1 MMKIPYNLIAAALP
15 LAIGLL
21 RDKINTG
28 SRAKMKPMIV
38 KRFKNELG
46 HNIILSVDR
55 DPREKYKGFVITI
68 EGPRSTGQWT
78 VTNLEGMQL
87 VSAIMESMSNG

>member
-1 MMKIPYNLIAAALP
+1 MKIPYNLIATVLP
-15 LAIGLL
+15 LAISLL
-21 RDKINTG
+21 KEKITTG
-28 SRAKMKPMIV
+28 SQSSLKPMVI

-46 HNIILSVDR
+46 NDIILSVDR
-55 DPREKYKGFVITI
+55 DPREKYNGFVITI

-78 VTNLEGMQL
+78 ITNLEGMQL